1 MLKASYFARNVDLLS
16 KVKDSIT
23 KIEILRIEFD
33 NEFIRI
39 FKKKK
44 LKKYVDPNNFD
55 AQIGTAISDKI
66 LNKKK

>member
-1 MLKASYFARNVDLLS
+1 MNLL
-16 KVKDSIT
+16 
-23 KIEILRIEFD
+23 EF
-33 NEFIRI
+33 

-55 AQIGTAISDKI
+55 AQIGTAISDKV